1 MNRLKKLLIAILTAI
16 GTFMVAILIVLII
29 HFIPDIGTAII
40 LALAFILL
48 VFYFYIIQKDESPNN

>member
-1 MNRLKKLLIAILTAI
+1 MNRLKKLLIAILKAI

-40 LALAFILL
+40 LALVFIFM
-48 VFYFYIIQKDESPNN
+48 VFYFYIIQSDESPNK

>member
-29 HFIPDIGTAII
+29 HFIPDIGIAII
-40 LALAFILL
+40 LALVFIFM
-48 VFYFYIIQKDESPNN
+48 VFYFYIIQSDESPNN

>member
-1 MNRLKKLLIAILTAI
+1 MNRLKKLLKAILAAI
-16 GTFMVAILIVLII
+16 GAFMVAILIVLII

-48 VFYFYIIQKDESPNN
+48 VFYFYIIQSDESPNN

>member
-1 MNRLKKLLIAILTAI
+1 MNRLKKLLKAILAAI
-16 GTFMVAILIVLII
+16 GAFMVAILIVLIL
-29 HFIPDIGTAII
+29 HFMPDIGTSII

>member
-1 MNRLKKLLIAILTAI
+1 MNRLKKLLKAILATV

-29 HFIPDIGTAII
+29 HFMPDIGTAII

-48 VFYFYIIQKDESPNN
+48 VFYFYIIQSDESPNN

>member
-29 HFIPDIGTAII
+29 HFMPDIGTAII

-48 VFYFYIIQKDESPNN
+48 VFYFYITQKDESPNN

>member
-1 MNRLKKLLIAILTAI
+1 MNRLEKLLKAILATVGI
-16 GTFMVAILIVLII
+16 FMIAILIVIII
-29 HFIPDIGTAII
+29 HFMPDISTGII

>member
-1 MNRLKKLLIAILTAI
+1 MNRLEKLLKAILATVGI
-16 GTFMVAILIVLII
+16 FMITILIVIVI
-29 HFIPDIGTAII
+29 HFMPDISTDII

>member
-1 MNRLKKLLIAILTAI
+1 MNRLKKLLKAILVAI

-40 LALAFILL
+40 LAIAFIFM
-48 VFYFYIIQKDESPNN
+48 VFYFYIIQSDESPNN

>member
-1 MNRLKKLLIAILTAI
+1 MNRLKKLLKAILVAI

-29 HFIPDIGTAII
+29 HFIPDIGTSII

>member
-40 LALAFILL
+40 LAIAFIFM
-48 VFYFYIIQKDESPNN
+48 VFYFYIIQSDESPNN